1 MRPIETC
8 IGARK
13 GLVHFLTGISM
24 ALLRL
29 PDVTRLSGYS
39 RSMLYALIS
48 QGLFPRQI
56 KIGERAVAWPSQ
68 EVESMVASIVSQ
80 QSVAERRELVK
91 KLEAARTRVTSRTD
105 VEMGG

>member
-13 GLVHFLTGISM
+13 GRTHFLIGISM

-29 PDVTRLSGYS
+29 PDVIRSSGYS

-48 QGLFPRQI
+48 RGLYPKAI
-56 KIGERAVAWPSQ
+56 KIGERAVAWPSE
-68 EVESMVASIVSQ
+68 EVEQMAQAVISSKT
-80 QSVAERRELVK
+80 AEQRRELVAL
-91 KLEAARTRVTSRTD
+91 LERRRSSTEA
-105 VEMGG
+105 